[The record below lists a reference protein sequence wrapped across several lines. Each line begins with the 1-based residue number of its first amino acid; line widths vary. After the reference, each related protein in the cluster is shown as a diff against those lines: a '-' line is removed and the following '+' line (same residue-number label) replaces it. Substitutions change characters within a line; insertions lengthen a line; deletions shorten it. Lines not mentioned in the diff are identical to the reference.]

1 MQVLIRFRI
10 AAACYSL
17 SQSERLFSAF
27 GIAALFLGSSDSCFY
42 RHCPVDFRD
51 CNCSWECG
59 GRGGLYEAQ
68 LDYRIVKY
76 IKDMAHGTDEDKLRI
91 KRELL
96 VTVASGN
103 LMLEKG
109 NPQESIPNSLMVPGE

>member
-1 MQVLIRFRI
+1 M
-10 AAACYSL
+10 
-17 SQSERLFSAF
+17 
-27 GIAALFLGSSDSCFY
+27 
-42 RHCPVDFRD
+42 
-51 CNCSWECG
+51 
-59 GRGGLYEAQ
+59 
-68 LDYRIVKY
+68 KY

-91 KRELL
+91 KKELL